1 MIMELAKEIGA
12 ELRRIRKEQGLTQK
26 QLAER
31 IGYPQATITKV
42 ECGRLNTTFKTLQPI
57 LQELGLTMKLQPQ
70 H

>member
-1 MIMELAKEIGA
+1 MNELAKEIGA
-12 ELRRIRKEQGLTQK
+12 ELRRMRKQQGLTQK

-57 LQELGLTMKLQPQ
+57 LQELGAELHIQSIK
-70 H
+70 